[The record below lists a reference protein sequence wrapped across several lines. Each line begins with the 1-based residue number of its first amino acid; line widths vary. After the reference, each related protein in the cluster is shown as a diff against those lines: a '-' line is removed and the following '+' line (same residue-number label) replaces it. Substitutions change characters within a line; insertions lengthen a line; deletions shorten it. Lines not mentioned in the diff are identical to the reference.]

1 MEDELVYLSNIKR
14 SVLVVDDEEIN
25 REILGGILEESY
37 DVLYATNGEEA
48 LNIVEKKG
56 PLLSLVLLDLMM
68 PVMDGFA
75 VMEKMQQDIVMR
87 NIPIIVLTSE
97 ESAEIESLRK
107 GAADF
112 IKKPYDMPEKI
123 MARVRRIIALF
134 EDRMIIQSTEKDELT
149 GLLSKSYFYEYA
161 SLQDKFNPG
170 RKMDA
175 VTVNINHFHLYNE
188 LYGMS
193 EGNLVLKRIADGLKI
208 FAEKTGGIAGR
219 SDADNFSLYV
229 PHQESYEKLV
239 EDISES
245 IRKDSNIHNT
255 SIRIGVN
262 DLIDDEDNRL
272 EMAFDRARM
281 AADSANGNTTSV
293 ITYYDAAMRK
303 QRMFEERLIRDIAD
317 GIIKNQ
323 FKVFYQSKYDI
334 TGDAPKLAGAEAL
347 VRWEH
352 PEFGMIYPGSF
363 ISVFEENGLIQLMDD
378 YVWRQAAA
386 QVKKWK
392 DKYHM
397 TIPISVN
404 VSRID
409 IQDEDIVSNM
419 CDIVKEAGIDVKDLH
434 LEITESAYTSDTDQL
449 VEVVAQFRE
458 KGFVIEMDD
467 FGSGYSSLNMLTTLP
482 IDILKVDMRFM
493 QSISQDKK
501 SLRMMELV
509 KEIADFLKVPVVAEG
524 VEEKEQLDTLKELG
538 CQMIQGY
545 YFSKPLPV
553 SEFESFIK

>member
-1 MEDELVYLSNIKR
+1 MEEELVYLSNIKR

-97 ESAEIESLRK
+97 ASAEIESLRK

-188 LYGMS
+188 LYGMG
-193 EGNLVLKRIADGLKI
+193 EGDLVLKRIADGLKS
-208 FAEKTGGIAGR
+208 FAEKTGGIASR

-245 IRKDSNIHNT
+245 IRKDSDIHNT

-262 DLIDDEDNRL
+262 DLIDDEDDRL

-281 AADSANGNTTSV
+281 AGDSTNGNTTSV
-293 ITYYDAAMRK
+293 ITYYDATMRK

-378 YVWRQAAA
+378 YIWRQAAA

-392 DKYHM
+392 DKYHV

-524 VEEKEQLDTLKELG
+524 VEEKDQLDTLKELG

>member
-1 MEDELVYLSNIKR
+1 MGEELVYLSNIKR

-75 VMEKMQQDIVMR
+75 VMEKMQQDVVMR

-193 EGNLVLKRIADGLKI
+193 EGDLVLKRIADGLKS

-262 DLIDDEDNRL
+262 DLIDDEDARL

-378 YVWRQAAA
+378 YIWRQAAA

-409 IQDEDIVSNM
+409 IQDENIVSNM

>member
-1 MEDELVYLSNIKR
+1 MGEELVYLSNIKR

-75 VMEKMQQDIVMR
+75 VMEKMQQDVVMR

-161 SLQDKFNPG
+161 SLQDKFNPE

-193 EGNLVLKRIADGLKI
+193 EGDLVLKRIADGLKS

-262 DLIDDEDNRL
+262 DLIDDEDARL

-378 YVWRQAAA
+378 YIWRQAAA

-409 IQDEDIVSNM
+409 IQDENIVSNM

-467 FGSGYSSLNMLTTLP
+467 FGS
-482 IDILKVDMRFM
+482 
-493 QSISQDKK
+493 
-501 SLRMMELV
+501 
-509 KEIADFLKVPVVAEG
+509 
-524 VEEKEQLDTLKELG
+524 
-538 CQMIQGY
+538 
-545 YFSKPLPV
+545 
-553 SEFESFIK
+553 

>member
-1 MEDELVYLSNIKR
+1 MGEELVYLSNIKR

-75 VMEKMQQDIVMR
+75 VMEKMQQDVVMR

-161 SLQDKFNPG
+161 SLQDKFNPE

-193 EGNLVLKRIADGLKI
+193 EGDLVLQRIADGLKS

-281 AADSANGNTTSV
+281 AADSTNGNTTSV

-378 YVWRQAAA
+378 YIWRQAAA

>member
-1 MEDELVYLSNIKR
+1 MGEELVYLSNIKR

-75 VMEKMQQDIVMR
+75 VMEKMQQDVVMR

-161 SLQDKFNPG
+161 SLQDKFNPE

-193 EGNLVLKRIADGLKI
+193 EGDLVLKRIADGLKS

-262 DLIDDEDNRL
+262 DLIDAEDNRL

-378 YVWRQAAA
+378 YIWRQAAA

-509 KEIADFLKVPVVAEG
+509 KEIADFLNVPVVAEG

>member
-1 MEDELVYLSNIKR
+1 MGEELVYLSNIKR

-75 VMEKMQQDIVMR
+75 VMEKMQQDVVMR

-161 SLQDKFNPG
+161 SLQDKFNPE

-193 EGNLVLKRIADGLKI
+193 EGDLVLKRIADGLKS

-262 DLIDDEDNRL
+262 DLIDDEDARL

-378 YVWRQAAA
+378 YIWRQAAA

-409 IQDEDIVSNM
+409 IQDENIVSNM

>member
-1 MEDELVYLSNIKR
+1 MGEELVYLSNIKR

-75 VMEKMQQDIVMR
+75 VMEKMQQDVVMR

-149 GLLSKSYFYEYA
+149 GLLSQSYFYEYA

-193 EGNLVLKRIADGLKI
+193 EGDLVLKRIADGLKS

-281 AADSANGNTTSV
+281 AADSVNGNTTSV

-378 YVWRQAAA
+378 YIWRQAAA

-409 IQDEDIVSNM
+409 IQDENIVSNM

-509 KEIADFLKVPVVAEG
+509 KEIADFLNVPVVAEG

>member
-1 MEDELVYLSNIKR
+1 MGEELVYLSNIKR

-75 VMEKMQQDIVMR
+75 VMEKMQQDVVMR

-149 GLLSKSYFYEYA
+149 GLLSQSYFYEYA

-193 EGNLVLKRIADGLKI
+193 EGDLVLQRIADGLKS

-281 AADSANGNTTSV
+281 AADSVNGNTTSV

-378 YVWRQAAA
+378 YIWRQAAA

-409 IQDEDIVSNM
+409 IQDENIVSNM

-509 KEIADFLKVPVVAEG
+509 KEIADFLNVPVVAEG

>member
-1 MEDELVYLSNIKR
+1 MEEELVYLSNIKR

-97 ESAEIESLRK
+97 ASAEIESLRK

-188 LYGMS
+188 LYGMG
-193 EGNLVLKRIADGLKI
+193 EGDLVLKRIADGLKS

-245 IRKDSNIHNT
+245 IRKDSDIHNT

-262 DLIDDEDNRL
+262 DLIDDEDDRL

-281 AADSANGNTTSV
+281 AGDSANGNTTSV
-293 ITYYDAAMRK
+293 ITYYDATMRK

-378 YVWRQAAA
+378 YIWRQAAA

-392 DKYHM
+392 DKYHV

>member
-293 ITYYDAAMRK
+293 ITYYDATMRK

>member
-1 MEDELVYLSNIKR
+1 MGEELVYLSNIKR

-75 VMEKMQQDIVMR
+75 VMEKMQQDVVMR

-149 GLLSKSYFYEYA
+149 GLLSQSYFYEYA
-161 SLQDKFNPG
+161 SLQDKFNPE

-193 EGNLVLKRIADGLKI
+193 EGDLVLQRIADGLKS

-323 FKVFYQSKYDI
+323 FKVFYQSKYDV

-378 YVWRQAAA
+378 YIWRQAAA

-409 IQDEDIVSNM
+409 IQDENIVSNM

-493 QSISQDKK
+493 QSITQDKK

>member
-1 MEDELVYLSNIKR
+1 MGEELVYLSNIKR

-75 VMEKMQQDIVMR
+75 VMEKMQQDVVMR

-161 SLQDKFNPG
+161 SLQDKFNPE

-193 EGNLVLKRIADGLKI
+193 EGDLVLQRIADGLKS

-262 DLIDDEDNRL
+262 DLIDDEDARL

-323 FKVFYQSKYDI
+323 FKVFYQSKYDV

-378 YVWRQAAA
+378 YIWRQAAA

-409 IQDEDIVSNM
+409 IQDENIVSNM

>member
-1 MEDELVYLSNIKR
+1 MEEELVYLSNIKR

-48 LNIVEKKG
+48 INIVEKKG

-75 VMEKMQQDIVMR
+75 VMEKMQQDVVMR

-161 SLQDKFNPG
+161 SLQDKFNPE

-193 EGNLVLKRIADGLKI
+193 EGDLVLQRIADGLKS

-281 AADSANGNTTSV
+281 AADSTNGNMTSV
-293 ITYYDAAMRK
+293 ITYYDATMRK

-323 FKVFYQSKYDI
+323 FKVFYQSKYDV

-378 YVWRQAAA
+378 YIWRQAAA

-409 IQDEDIVSNM
+409 IQDENIVSNM

-493 QSISQDKK
+493 QSITQDKK

>member
-1 MEDELVYLSNIKR
+1 MGEELVYLSNIKR

-75 VMEKMQQDIVMR
+75 VMEKMQQDVVMR

-161 SLQDKFNPG
+161 SLQDKFNPE

-193 EGNLVLKRIADGLKI
+193 EGDLVLKRIADGLKS

-262 DLIDDEDNRL
+262 DLIDDEDARL

-352 PEFGMIYPGSF
+352 LEFGMIYPGSF

-378 YVWRQAAA
+378 YIWRQAAA

-409 IQDEDIVSNM
+409 IQDENIVSNM

>member
-1 MEDELVYLSNIKR
+1 MGEELVYLSNIKR

-75 VMEKMQQDIVMR
+75 VMEKMQQDVVMR

-149 GLLSKSYFYEYA
+149 GLLSQSYFYEYA

-193 EGNLVLKRIADGLKI
+193 EGDLVLKRIADGLKS

-281 AADSANGNTTSV
+281 AADSVNGNTTSV

-378 YVWRQAAA
+378 YIWRQAAA

-392 DKYHM
+392 DKYHV

-409 IQDEDIVSNM
+409 IQDENIVSNM

-493 QSISQDKK
+493 QSITQDKK

-509 KEIADFLKVPVVAEG
+509 KEIADFLNVPVVAEG

>member
-1 MEDELVYLSNIKR
+1 MEEELVYLSNIKR

-75 VMEKMQQDIVMR
+75 VMEKMQQDVVMR

-161 SLQDKFNPG
+161 SLQDKFNPE

-193 EGNLVLKRIADGLKI
+193 EGDLVLKRIADGLKS

-262 DLIDDEDNRL
+262 DLIDDEDARL

-378 YVWRQAAA
+378 YIWRQAAA

>member
-1 MEDELVYLSNIKR
+1 MEEELVYLSNIKR

-75 VMEKMQQDIVMR
+75 VMEKMQQDVVMR

-149 GLLSKSYFYEYA
+149 GLLSQSYFYEYA

-193 EGNLVLKRIADGLKI
+193 EGDLVLQRIADGLKS

-245 IRKDSNIHNT
+245 IRKDSDIHNT

-378 YVWRQAAA
+378 YIWRQAAA

-392 DKYHM
+392 DKYHV

-419 CDIVKEAGIDVKDLH
+419 CNIVKEAGIDVKDLH

-509 KEIADFLKVPVVAEG
+509 KEIADFLNVPVVAEG

>member
-1 MEDELVYLSNIKR
+1 MGEELVYLSNIKR

-75 VMEKMQQDIVMR
+75 VMEKMQQDVVMR

-193 EGNLVLKRIADGLKI
+193 EGDLVLKRIADGLKS

-378 YVWRQAAA
+378 YIWRQAAA

-409 IQDEDIVSNM
+409 IQDENIVSNM

>member
-1 MEDELVYLSNIKR
+1 MGEELVYLSNIKR

-75 VMEKMQQDIVMR
+75 VMEKMQQDVVMR

-161 SLQDKFNPG
+161 SLQDKFNPE

-193 EGNLVLKRIADGLKI
+193 EGDLVLQRIADGLKS

-262 DLIDDEDNRL
+262 DLIDDEDARL

-378 YVWRQAAA
+378 YIWRQAAA

>member
-1 MEDELVYLSNIKR
+1 MEEELVYLSNIKR

-48 LNIVEKKG
+48 INIVEKKG

-75 VMEKMQQDIVMR
+75 VMEKMQQDVVMR

-161 SLQDKFNPG
+161 SLQDKFNPE

-193 EGNLVLKRIADGLKI
+193 EGDLVLQRIADGLKS
-208 FAEKTGGIAGR
+208 FAEKTGGIASR

-281 AADSANGNTTSV
+281 AADSTNGNTTSV
-293 ITYYDAAMRK
+293 ITYYDATMRK

-323 FKVFYQSKYDI
+323 FKVFYQSKYDV

-378 YVWRQAAA
+378 YIWRQAAA

-409 IQDEDIVSNM
+409 IQDENIVSNM

-493 QSISQDKK
+493 QSITQDKK

>member
-1 MEDELVYLSNIKR
+1 MGEELVYLSNIKR

-75 VMEKMQQDIVMR
+75 VMEKMQQDVVMR

-161 SLQDKFNPG
+161 SLQDKFNPE

-193 EGNLVLKRIADGLKI
+193 EGDLVLKRIADGLKS

-255 SIRIGVN
+255 GIRIGVN
-262 DLIDDEDNRL
+262 DLIDDEDARL

-378 YVWRQAAA
+378 YIWRQAAA

-409 IQDEDIVSNM
+409 IQDENIVSNM

>member
-1 MEDELVYLSNIKR
+1 MEEELVYLSNIKR

-75 VMEKMQQDIVMR
+75 VMEKMQQDVVMR

-134 EDRMIIQSTEKDELT
+134 RDRMIIQSTEKDELT

-161 SLQDKFNPG
+161 SLQDKFNPE

-193 EGNLVLKRIADGLKI
+193 EGDLVLQRIADGLKS

-281 AADSANGNTTSV
+281 AADSTNGNTTSV

-378 YVWRQAAA
+378 YIWRQAAA

-409 IQDEDIVSNM
+409 IQDENIVSNM

-509 KEIADFLKVPVVAEG
+509 KEIADFLNVPVVAEG

>member
-1 MEDELVYLSNIKR
+1 MEEELVYLSNIKR

-48 LNIVEKKG
+48 INIVEKKG

-75 VMEKMQQDIVMR
+75 VMEKMQQDVVMR

-149 GLLSKSYFYEYA
+149 GLLSQSYFYEYA

-193 EGNLVLKRIADGLKI
+193 EGDLVLQRIADGLKS

-239 EDISES
+239 EDITES
-245 IRKDSNIHNT
+245 IRKDSDIHNT

-281 AADSANGNTTSV
+281 AADSVNGNTTSV

-378 YVWRQAAA
+378 YIWRQAAA

-524 VEEKEQLDTLKELG
+524 VEEKEQLDTLKGLG
-538 CQMIQGY
+538 FQMIQGY

-553 SEFESFIK
+553 SEFESLIK

>member
-1 MEDELVYLSNIKR
+1 MGEELVYLSNIKR

-75 VMEKMQQDIVMR
+75 VMEKMQQDVVMR

-175 VTVNINHFHLYNE
+175 DTVNINHFHLYNE

-193 EGNLVLKRIADGLKI
+193 EGDLVLKRIADGLKS

-255 SIRIGVN
+255 GIRIGVN
-262 DLIDDEDNRL
+262 DLIDDEDARL

-378 YVWRQAAA
+378 YIWRQAAA

-409 IQDEDIVSNM
+409 IQDENIVSNM

-509 KEIADFLKVPVVAEG
+509 KEIADFLNVPVVAEG